1 MRAVT
6 LLEREGPRSRL
17 EVALASARRGQGQ
30 IVSIEGE
37 AGIGKTSLALGRRVS
52 GGRTTPQAKWA
63 AGHLRYR
70 HRSAAARDDQLRR
83 DAVGCM
89 HRWRHAARRVRR
101 CHRASGLQSNR
112 AKGKRQ
118 VPFPFE
124 QRTARFAQIRRAQ
137 RVVARCQEVSEL
149 GTCTIPPMQVDIQ
162 VARESDTAAIVEL
175 ESRAEFAAY
184 IFRWEEQRHRHAIH
198 DPDKRYFVTFR
209 ADGSLAAYAILPG
222 VQSPHRN
229 VELVRILCAIP
240 GQGLG
245 RLVLQRI
252 IAIAFDEI
260 GAHRLWLD
268 VFSDNDRARHVYR
281 TAGFSEEGVLR
292 EAVLHDGRWRSLVI
306 MSMLES
312 ERVSPGK

>member
-1 MRAVT
+1 
-6 LLEREGPRSRL
+6 
-17 EVALASARRGQGQ
+17 
-30 IVSIEGE
+30 
-37 AGIGKTSLALGRRVS
+37 
-52 GGRTTPQAKWA
+52 
-63 AGHLRYR
+63 
-70 HRSAAARDDQLRR
+70 
-83 DAVGCM
+83 
-89 HRWRHAARRVRR
+89 
-101 CHRASGLQSNR
+101 
-112 AKGKRQ
+112 
-118 VPFPFE
+118 
-124 QRTARFAQIRRAQ
+124 
-137 RVVARCQEVSEL
+137 
-149 GTCTIPPMQVDIQ
+149 MQVDIQ